1 MKIQIT
7 SKNYVVSNKLKDIIE
22 KKIERM
28 ERFFSDDAD
37 VRVFC
42 KKENNVCTLEL
53 TIKDKGMLFRS
64 EVKSDNMYQNI
75 DIVLPKVEKQ
85 IIKYSSKLR
94 DKLQKQALADRDWLF
109 HDEGEIEEVEPKKAA
124 VSKVKKFDIV
134 PLAVEDAQM
143 FLENSDHE
151 FYVYINPETLKVNII
166 YRRGAGDFGVI
177 EPNY

>member
-1 MKIQIT
+1 MKVQIT

-22 KKIERM
+22 KKIEKM
-28 ERFFSDDAD
+28 DRFFSDDAD

-42 KKENNVCTLEL
+42 KKENGVCQLEL

-75 DIVLPKVEKQ
+75 DMVLPKVEKQ

-94 DKLQKQALADRDWLF
+94 DKMQKRAILEKDWLF
-109 HDEGEIEEVEPKKAA
+109 HDENEVEEVAPKKLA
-124 VSKVKKFDIV
+124 VSKIKKFDIV
-134 PLAVEDAQM
+134 PLDVEDAQM

-151 FYVYINPETLKVNII
+151 FYIYLNPETGKVNII